1 MIVMVM
7 GLSGHQEGEGHD
19 RSTVDCGSEKVDTLA
34 LPGCQTDLVSVACCS
49 YHATIAN
56 GAFV

>member
-34 LPGCQTDLVSVACCS
+34 LPGCQTDLVSVACS
-49 YHATIAN
+49 S
-56 GAFV
+56 